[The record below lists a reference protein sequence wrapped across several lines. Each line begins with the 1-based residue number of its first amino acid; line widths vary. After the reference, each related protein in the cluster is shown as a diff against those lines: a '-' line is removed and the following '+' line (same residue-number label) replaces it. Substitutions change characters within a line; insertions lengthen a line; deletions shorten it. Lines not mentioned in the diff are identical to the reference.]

1 MTDSKQCFSQ
11 SLQSGEQSPDKRGNG
26 IMFGRDNFSY
36 FSIKT
41 YFVTHH

>member
-1 MTDSKQCFSQ
+1 MIYSV
-11 SLQSGEQSPDKRGNG
+11 LQIRRDKK
-26 IMFGRDNFSY
+26 DNMDGKPY